1 MTLPTPITDAITDFA
16 MRSPHWTLGD
26 SAKVSRELERDA
38 MHMALWL
45 YSQDPDTFAPEL
57 REVMERWKPRV
68 KALLETP

>member
-1 MTLPTPITDAITDFA
+1 MTLPTPITDASLVHVPRHGHYVLMPA
-16 MRSPHWTLGD
+16 
-26 SAKVSRELERDA
+26 AQQLERDA